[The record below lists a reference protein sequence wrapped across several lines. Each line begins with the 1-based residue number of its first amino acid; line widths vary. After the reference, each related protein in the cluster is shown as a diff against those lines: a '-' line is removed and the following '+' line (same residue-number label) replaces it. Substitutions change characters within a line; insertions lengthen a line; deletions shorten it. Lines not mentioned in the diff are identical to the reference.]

1 MAGFFLVDHYSFWLY
16 NIHMN
21 KYLNHLQ
28 WAGVVCIL
36 SGHVMNAMGNMDPY
50 NIITF
55 LMGMLFF
62 STWAI
67 LVRNTA
73 QIVVNFASILI
84 SFFGL
89 YRAYLG

>member
-1 MAGFFLVDHYSFWLY
+1 M
-16 NIHMN
+16 
-21 KYLNHLQ
+21 KRYLEHLQ

-36 SGHVMNAMGNMDPY
+36 AGHGLNARGNMDPY
-50 NIITF
+50 NILAF
-55 LMGMLFF
+55 LLGMFF
-62 STWAI
+62 FITWAV